1 MKMYID
7 AEDIK
12 KHLNIDYDE
21 DDGYLTQ
28 LVEAAESA
36 IERFIQQPL
45 EKLEDESGDIP
56 AALKHAVRLM
66 VGGFYANREPVA
78 FATATEIPFGLMF
91 LIMQYR
97 KLT

>member
-91 LIMQYR
+91 LVMQYR

>member
-1 MKMYID
+1 MYID

-45 EKLEDESGDIP
+45 EQLEDENGDIP

>member
-1 MKMYID
+1 MYID

-21 DDGYLTQ
+21 DNGYLTQ

-45 EKLEDESGDIP
+45 EQLEDENGDIP

-91 LIMQYR
+91 LVMQYR

>member
-1 MKMYID
+1 MYID

-21 DDGYLTQ
+21 DDGYLTK

>member
-1 MKMYID
+1 MKMYIEAD
-7 AEDIK
+7 DIK

-45 EKLEDESGDIP
+45 EKLEDENGDIP

-66 VGGFYANREPVA
+66 VGGFYANREPVS

>member
-1 MKMYID
+1 MYID
-7 AEDIK
+7 ADDIK

-45 EKLEDESGDIP
+45 EKLEDENGDIP

-91 LIMQYR
+91 LVMQYR